1 MGRSDWRHGTA
12 DAHGQ
17 VRVREGCRRP
27 SEGPKL
33 RRGDLRALHGG
44 EGVPEAVGREAAISS
59 TEGAELAKPARI
71 TREYVNK
78 LEAGR
83 YDPTV
88 SGLPDVAFKGA
99 AARAGLFA
107 RAGYVGLVVPGVMRS
122 IL

>member
-1 MGRSDWRHGTA
+1 
-12 DAHGQ
+12 
-17 VRVREGCRRP
+17 VY
-27 SEGPKL
+27 
-33 RRGDLRALHGG
+33 GG